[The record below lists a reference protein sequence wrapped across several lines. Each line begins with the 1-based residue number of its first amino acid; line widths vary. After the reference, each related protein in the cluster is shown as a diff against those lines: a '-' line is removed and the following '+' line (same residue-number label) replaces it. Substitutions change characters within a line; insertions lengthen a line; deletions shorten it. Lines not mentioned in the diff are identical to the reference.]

1 MLRKVVKQVCAHR
14 SPTLS
19 QRDTL
24 PLIYSVICIPKRVLT
39 SDPMLR
45 FDSPANVTPFVVKAL
60 LISLSLFMSACVP
73 DFLLSDSDWVVI
85 EAGEHEPSPAR
96 KFGLLISP
104 SEVSATVTFDSSCIY
119 DVGAVDADD
128 WNKVIGLGF
137 VGSKDQPLD
146 GVPPHQVDGARVG
159 WRWNAQ
165 RQRIDLGAYIYVEGQ
180 RIDFKVAEVAINTPT
195 KLTIKIDYDRKV
207 YQVLGGKTVPF
218 THNKSFAYNTGLYF
232 GGTSVAP
239 HRIRV
244 KIVD

>member
-1 MLRKVVKQVCAHR
+1 MLRLHSSVRVFLVSAK
-14 SPTLS
+14 TL
-19 QRDTL
+19 L
-24 PLIYSVICIPKRVLT
+24 FLGL
-39 SDPMLR
+39 
-45 FDSPANVTPFVVKAL
+45 
-60 LISLSLFMSACVP
+60 SLSMSACVP

-85 EAGEHEPSPAR
+85 EAGEHEPNPKR
-96 KFGLLISP
+96 KVGLLISP

-119 DVGAVDADD
+119 EVGAVDTDD

-159 WRWNAQ
+159 WRWNPQ
-165 RQRIDLGAYIYVEGQ
+165 HGRIDLGAYVYVEGQ
-180 RIDFKVAEVAINTPT
+180 RIDFKVAEVALNTPT
-195 KLTIKIDYDRKV
+195 KMTIKIDYTRKV

-232 GGTSVAP
+232 GGNQVAP